1 MNKKQH
7 IIALFATVAVTTSAQ
22 AANPASKA
30 YVDQQVQ
37 TLQSQITNIDS
48 GISSAPRVGQAKHGG
63 VIFFVNQTGQGGL
76 VVAESDEPGTHSR
89 DQAIAACL
97 AKTTNGFTD
106 WYLPTR
112 AELSLLWTNRFAVE
126 PTDPNGNGGFTILDS
141 QSHWSSSLDPRDN
154 ATMVQNFYNG
164 TQVDDIG
171 VQPHVRCIRTF
182 TEAT

>member
-76 VVAESDEPGTHSR
+76 VVAESDEPGNYTR
-89 DQAIAACL
+89 PEAIAACQ
-97 AKTTNGFTD
+97 AKTTGGFTD

-112 AELSLLWTNRFAVE
+112 AELSLLWTNRFAVD
-126 PTDPNGNGGFTILDS
+126 PTDPNGNGGFTIAGS
-141 QSHWSSSLDPRDN
+141 ESHWSSSINPTNN
-154 ATMVQNFYNG
+154 AFMVQNFYTG
-164 TQVDDIG
+164 IQVDDDGAI
-171 VQPHVRCIRTF
+171 HVRCVRTF
-182 TEAT
+182 NEAT